1 MRLGRLNVTRI
12 VHGWL
17 PLRAFSHVA
26 CFSSW
31 RVMTVNWG
39 MRYGNPC
46 YRHDETSSLVI
57 RDVCVEKEDELF
69 HSWQTKAESLSS
81 WALDTLFRSDKSAES
96 TENAS
101 YPYAIFRPQII
112 VKKFTFRR
120 IQFEKRNLDRQLFY
134 RVNVRER
141 VSCVRHFMCIL
152 RGFASCDF
160 P

>member
-46 YRHDETSSLVI
+46 YRHDKTSWFVI

-69 HSWQTKAESLSS
+69 DSWQTKAESSSS
-81 WALDTLFRSDKSAES
+81 WALDSLFRSDKSAES
-96 TENAS
+96 AENAS
-101 YPYAIFRPQII
+101 YPYAIFRLQII
-112 VKKFTFRR
+112 VKYSHFG
-120 IQFEKRNLDRQLFY
+120 EYSLRNLGRKLFY
-134 RVNVRER
+134 RVNIRER
-141 VSCVRHFMCIL
+141 VSCFRYFMCIL
-152 RGFASCDF
+152 RVFSSCDF